1 MEIDMT
7 IAAYLTLALLLG
19 LFVLLVKTK
28 IPAPA
33 VFVGALAVAMTLQ
46 LAPTDELLKGFSN
59 QGMLTVAVLFMVAAG
74 MYATGAIT
82 IIMDRLIGMPKSIA
96 GAQVKIL
103 PPIALGSAFLN
114 NTPLVAMMIPV
125 IRDLSRASR
134 LPAKQLFLPLSFAS
148 ILGGMCT
155 VIGTST
161 NLVIAGLVLDAI
173 AEGSPGQPDIR
184 ALKMFDPALVGVP
197 IAVVGIAFMI
207 LVGRFFLA
215 GQKVDKAADAAIR
228 RYTAEFEVRKGS
240 RIVDRTLEDTGIASG
255 DGVQVLYIRRDEE
268 ILTNDLMHE
277 KLAAG
282 DLISFS
288 ADVNAM
294 VELWRTNALVPHLT
308 LNPMETERH
317 THHLVKAVVSRKSK
331 AVGKMIPDLSRDVNA
346 CQYKF
351 VALSRDGQP
360 LAGPLEEVTIEAG
373 DNAVLEVNDDFFYE
387 CQIDHDFALTKAL
400 DGFHLQRTDRAV
412 EASLITLAM
421 IAVVAMG
428 WMSMLNA
435 SLLASGAMILTGC
448 LNLRTAARSIDWGTL
463 VVIAC
468 AIGLESAVTRSG
480 LAEQIAGLLT
490 TIGGDKPHLALAVIF
505 VGCSFMT
512 NVITNN
518 AAAAFMF
525 PIALSTASQLGVS
538 FMPFA
543 ITLMIS
549 ASCAFITPTGYQTN
563 LMVWGPGEYKF
574 TDFVKIGSVM
584 TLIVAALTIFLAPL
598 VYRF

>member
-1 MEIDMT
+1 MSID
-7 IAAYLTLALLLG
+7 AYLTLALLLI

-33 VFVGALAVAMTLQ
+33 VFTGALAVALTLK
-46 LAPTDELLKGFSN
+46 LAPADELLKGFSN

-82 IIMDRLIGMPKSIA
+82 MIMDKLIGLPRTIV

-103 PPIALGSAFLN
+103 PPIAFGSAFLN

-125 IRDLSRASR
+125 IRDLSRAGR
-134 LPAKQLFLPLSFAS
+134 LPAQQLFMPLSFAS

-161 NLVIAGLVLDAI
+161 NLVIAGLVMDAI
-173 AEGSPGQPDIR
+173 AEGTPDLSGLR
-184 ALKMFDPALVGVP
+184 ALKMFDPALAGVP
-197 IAVVGIAFMI
+197 IAVVGMVFMI
-207 LVGRFFLA
+207 LMGRFFLP
-215 GQKVDKAADAAIR
+215 GKQEDRTADIVQR
-228 RYTAEFEVRKGS
+228 RYTAEFEVRDGS
-240 RIVDRTLEDTGIASG
+240 RIVGRTIDATGLAS
-255 DGVQVLYIRRDEE
+255 DDNVEVLYIRRGSD

-277 KLAAG
+277 ELEAG
-282 DLISFS
+282 DLLSFS

-294 VELWRTNALVPHLT
+294 VDLWRTNALVPHLT
-308 LNPMETERH
+308 LNPMETQRH
-317 THHLVKAVVSRKSK
+317 THPLVKAVVSRQSI
-331 AVGKMIPDLSRDVNA
+331 AVGKKIPDLPRDVNT

-360 LAGPLEEVTIEAG
+360 VAGPLEEVTIEAG
-373 DNAVLEVNDDFFYE
+373 DNAVLEVNDDFFYA

-412 EASLITLAM
+412 ESILITLVM
-421 IAVVAMG
+421 VTVVAMG

-435 SLLASGAMILTGC
+435 SLLASGAMLLTGC
-448 LNLRTAARSIDWGTL
+448 LTLRTAARSIDWGTL

-490 TIGGDKPHLALAVIF
+490 SIGGDSPYLALSAIF

-574 TDFVKIGSVM
+574 TDFVKIGSAI
-584 TLIVAALTIFLAPL
+584 TLIVAVLTILLTPMIYGF
-598 VYRF
+598 

>member
-1 MEIDMT
+1 MPLN
-7 IAAYLTLALLLG
+7 AYITLALLLA
-19 LFVLLVKTK
+19 LFVLLIKTK

-33 VFVGALAVAMTLQ
+33 IFVGALAAAMTLK
-46 LAPTDELLKGFSN
+46 LAPAEELLKGFSN

-82 IIMDRLIGMPKSIA
+82 MIMDKLIGRPRTVSA
-96 GAQVKIL
+96 AQVKIL
-103 PPIALGSAFLN
+103 PPIAFGSAFLN

-125 IRDLSRASR
+125 IRDLARSSR
-134 LPAKQLFLPLSFAS
+134 LPAQQLYLPLSFAS

-161 NLVIAGLVLDAI
+161 NLVIAGLVYEALTEGGHGLDSLR
-173 AEGSPGQPDIR
+173 E
-184 ALKMFDPALVGVP
+184 LNMFDPALVGIP
-197 IAVVGIAFMI
+197 IALVCIAFMI
-207 LVGRFFLA
+207 LAGRFFLA
-215 GQKVDKAADAAIR
+215 GDTDDRRSDAALR
-228 RYTAEFEVRKGS
+228 RYTAEFEVREDS
-240 RIVDRTLEDTGIASG
+240 RIVDRTLEETGIASG
-255 DGVQVLYIRRDEE
+255 DGVQVLYIRRGADT
-268 ILTNDLMHE
+268 LTNDLMHE
-277 KLAAG
+277 PLEAG
-282 DLISFS
+282 DLLSFS

-294 VELWRTNALVPHLT
+294 VELWRTNALIPHLT

-317 THHLVKAVVSRKSK
+317 THHLVKAVVSRRSK
-331 AVGKMIPDLSRDVNA
+331 AVGKKIPDLSMDANA

-360 LAGPLEEVTIEAG
+360 VAGALEDVTIEAG

-421 IAVVAMG
+421 VVVVAMG

-435 SLLASGAMILTGC
+435 SLLASGTMILTGC
-448 LNLRTAARSIDWGTL
+448 LTLRTAARSIDWGTL

-480 LAEQIAGLLT
+480 LAERIAGLLT
-490 TIGGDKPHLALAVIF
+490 SVGGDNPYLSLTAIF
-505 VGCSFMT
+505 IGCSFMT

-525 PIALSTASQLGVS
+525 PIALSTAAQLGVN

-584 TLIVAALTIFLAPL
+584 TLVVAGMTIFLAPL
-598 VYRF
+598 IYGF

>member
-1 MEIDMT
+1 MT

-19 LFVLLVKTK
+19 LFIMLVKTK

-33 VFVGALAVAMTLQ
+33 VFVGALAVSMTLQ

-82 IIMDRLIGMPKSIA
+82 MIMDRFIGLPKSIA
-96 GAQVKIL
+96 GAQLKIL
-103 PPIALGSAFLN
+103 PPIAVGSAFLN

-134 LPAKQLFLPLSFAS
+134 LPVKQLYLPLSFAS
-148 ILGGMCT
+148 IMGGMCT
-155 VIGTST
+155 IIGTST
-161 NLVIAGLVLDAI
+161 NLVIAGLVIDAI
-173 AEGSPGQPDIR
+173 AEGGAALPDIR

-197 IAVVGIAFMI
+197 IAVIGIVFMI
-207 LVGRFFLA
+207 VAARFFLPD
-215 GQKVDKAADAAIR
+215 QKGDKAAEAAMR
-228 RYTAEFEVRKGS
+228 RYTAEFEVPEGS

-255 DGVQVLYIRRDEE
+255 DDVEVLYIRRSDT

-277 KLAAG
+277 RLEAG
-282 DLISFS
+282 DLLSFS

-294 VELWRTNALVPHLT
+294 TELWRTNALVPHLT

-317 THHLVKAVVSRKSK
+317 THHLVKAVVSRQST
-331 AVGKMIPDLSRDVNA
+331 AVGKKIPDLPRDVNA

-351 VALSRDGQP
+351 VALSRDSQP
-360 LAGPLEEVTIEAG
+360 LAGPLEEVVIEAG
-373 DNAVLEVNDDFFYE
+373 DNAVLEVNDNFFYE
-387 CQIDHDFALTKAL
+387 CHIDHDFALTKAL
-400 DGFHLQRTDRAV
+400 EGFHLQRTDRAV

-421 IAVVAMG
+421 VVVVAMG

-435 SLLASGAMILTGC
+435 SLLASGAMIFTGC
-448 LNLRTAARSIDWGTL
+448 LTLRTAARSIDWGTL

-490 TIGGDKPHLALAVIF
+490 TMGGDNPHLALAVIF

-525 PIALSTASQLGVS
+525 PIALSTAGQLGVS

-563 LMVWGPGEYKF
+563 LMVWGPGEYQF
-574 TDFVKIGSVM
+574 TDFVKIGTVM
-584 TLIVAALTIFLAPL
+584 TLMVAAMTIFLTPL
-598 VYRF
+598 IYSF

>member
-1 MEIDMT
+1 MT

-46 LAPTDELLKGFSN
+46 LAPTNELLKGFSN

-82 IIMDRLIGMPKSIA
+82 MIMDKLIGLPKSIT

-125 IRDLSRASR
+125 IKDLSRASR
-134 LPAKQLFLPLSFAS
+134 LPAKQLYLPLSFAS

-155 VIGTST
+155 IIGTST
-161 NLVIAGLVLDAI
+161 NLVIAGLVIDAM
-173 AEGSPGQPDIR
+173 AEGGGALPDIR

-197 IAVVGIAFMI
+197 IAVAGIAFMI
-207 LVGRFFLA
+207 VAGRFFLA
-215 GQKVDKAADAAIR
+215 GQKGDKAVEGVMR
-228 RYTAEFEVRKGS
+228 RYTAEFEVPERS

-255 DGVQVLYIRRDEE
+255 DNVEVLYIRRADT
-268 ILTNDLMHE
+268 ILTNDVMHE
-277 KLAAG
+277 RLEAG
-282 DLISFS
+282 DLLSFS

-294 VELWRTNALVPHLT
+294 TELWRTNALVPHLT

-317 THHLVKAVVSRKSK
+317 THHLVKAVVSRQSM
-331 AVGKMIPDLSRDVNA
+331 AVGKKIPDLPRDVNA

-351 VALSRDGQP
+351 VALSRDSQP
-360 LAGPLEEVTIEAG
+360 LAGPLEEVVIEAG

-400 DGFHLQRTDRAV
+400 EGFHLQRTDRAV

-421 IAVVAMG
+421 IGVVAMG

-435 SLLASGAMILTGC
+435 SLLASGAMIFTGC

-480 LAEQIAGLLT
+480 LAEQVAGLLT
-490 TIGGDKPHLALAVIF
+490 TMGGDNPHLALAVIF

-525 PIALSTASQLGVS
+525 PIALSTANQLGVS

-563 LMVWGPGEYKF
+563 LMVWEPGEYQF
-574 TDFVKIGSVM
+574 TDFVKIGTVI
-584 TLIVAALTIFLAPL
+584 TLIVAAMTIFLTPL
-598 VYRF
+598 IYRF

>member
-1 MEIDMT
+1 MT
-7 IAAYLTLALLLG
+7 LDAYLTLALLLI
-19 LFVLLVKTK
+19 LFVMLVKTK

-33 VFVGALAVAMTLQ
+33 VFIGALAVALTMK
-46 LAPTDELLKGFSN
+46 LAPADELLKGFSN

-82 IIMDRLIGMPKSIA
+82 MIMDKLIGLPRTIV

-103 PPIALGSAFLN
+103 PPIAFGSAFLN

-125 IRDLSRASR
+125 IRDLSRAGR
-134 LPAKQLFLPLSFAS
+134 LPAQQLFIPLSFAS

-161 NLVIAGLVLDAI
+161 NLVIAGLVMDAI
-173 AEGSPGQPDIR
+173 AEGTTDLSGLR
-184 ALKMFDPALVGVP
+184 ALKMFDPALAGVP
-197 IAVVGIAFMI
+197 IAVVCIVFMI
-207 LVGRFFLA
+207 LMGRFFLP
-215 GQKVDKAADAAIR
+215 GKQDDRTADIVLR
-228 RYTAEFEVRKGS
+228 RYTAEFEVRDGS
-240 RIVDRTLEDTGIASG
+240 RIVGRTIDATGLAS
-255 DGVQVLYIRRDEE
+255 DDNIEVLYIRRGSD
-268 ILTNDLMHE
+268 ILTIDLMHE
-277 KLAAG
+277 ELEAG
-282 DLISFS
+282 DLLSFS

-294 VELWRTNALVPHLT
+294 VELWRTNALVPHLS
-308 LNPMETERH
+308 LNPMETQRH
-317 THHLVKAVVSRKSK
+317 THHLVKAVVSRQST
-331 AVGKMIPDLSRDVNA
+331 AVGKKIPDLPRDVNT

-351 VALSRDGQP
+351 VALSRDGEP
-360 LAGPLEEVTIEAG
+360 VAGPLDDVTIEAG
-373 DNAVLEVNDDFFYE
+373 DNAVLEVNDDFFYA

-400 DGFHLQRTDRAV
+400 DGFQLQRTDRAV
-412 EASLITLAM
+412 ESILITLVM
-421 IAVVAMG
+421 VTVVAMG

-435 SLLASGAMILTGC
+435 ALLASGAMLLTGC
-448 LNLRTAARSIDWGTL
+448 LTLRTAARSIDWGTL

-490 TIGGDKPHLALAVIF
+490 SIGGDSPYLALAAIF

-574 TDFVKIGSVM
+574 TDFVKIGAVM

-598 VYRF
+598 IYRF

>member
-1 MEIDMT
+1 MT
-7 IAAYLTLALLLG
+7 IDAYLTLSLLLG

-33 VFVGALAVAMTLQ
+33 VFVGALTIALTLK
-46 LAPTDELLKGFSN
+46 LAPAHELLKGFSN

-125 IRDLSRASR
+125 IRDLSRASQ

-155 VIGTST
+155 IIGTST
-161 NLVIAGLVLDAI
+161 NLVIAGLVIDAI
-173 AEGSPGQPDIR
+173 AEGGPALPDIR

-215 GQKVDKAADAAIR
+215 GQKEDKPVDAAMR
-228 RYTAEFEVRKGS
+228 RYTAEFEVREGS

-255 DGVQVLYIRRDEE
+255 DGVQVLYVRRDEK

-277 KLAAG
+277 QLEAG
-282 DLISFS
+282 DLLSFS

-294 VELWRTNALVPHLT
+294 TELWQTNALVPHLT

-317 THHLVKAVVSRKSK
+317 THHLVKAVVSRQST
-331 AVGKMIPDLSRDVNA
+331 AVGKKIPDLPRDVNA

-351 VALSRDGQP
+351 VALSRDSQP
-360 LAGPLEEVTIEAG
+360 LDGPLEEVVIEAG

-387 CQIDHDFALTKAL
+387 CQIDHEFALTKAL
-400 DGFHLQRTDRAV
+400 EGFHLQRTDRAV

-421 IAVVAMG
+421 IGVVAMG

-435 SLLASGAMILTGC
+435 SLLASGAMIFAGC
-448 LNLRTAARSIDWGTL
+448 LSLRTAARSIDWGTL

-490 TIGGDKPHLALAVIF
+490 AIGGDNPHLALAVIF
-505 VGCSFMT
+505 LGCSFMT

-525 PIALSTASQLGVS
+525 PIALSTANQLGVS

-563 LMVWGPGEYKF
+563 LMVWGVGEYHF
-574 TDFVKIGSVM
+574 MDFVKIGSVL
-584 TLIVAALTIFLAPL
+584 TIIVAAITIFLTPL
-598 VYRF
+598 IYGF

>member
-1 MEIDMT
+1 MT
-7 IAAYLTLALLLG
+7 IDAYLTLALLLI
-19 LFVLLVKTK
+19 LFVILVKTK

-33 VFVGALAVAMTLQ
+33 VFTGALAVALTLK
-46 LAPTDELLKGFSN
+46 LAPADELLKGFSN

-82 IIMDRLIGMPKSIA
+82 MIMDKLIGLPRTIV

-103 PPIALGSAFLN
+103 PPIAFGSAFLN

-125 IRDLSRASR
+125 IRDLCRAGR
-134 LPAKQLFLPLSFAS
+134 LPAQQLFIPLSFAS

-155 VIGTST
+155 IIGTST
-161 NLVIAGLVLDAI
+161 NLVIAGLVMDAI
-173 AEGSPGQPDIR
+173 AEGTSAPTGLR
-184 ALKMFDPALVGVP
+184 ALKMFDPALLGVP
-197 IAVVGIAFMI
+197 IALIGIVFMI
-207 LVGRFFLA
+207 IMGRFFLP
-215 GQKVDKAADAAIR
+215 GKQDDRTADLVLR
-228 RYTAEFEVRKGS
+228 RYTAEFEVRDGS
-240 RIVDRTLEDTGIASG
+240 RIVGRTIDATGLAS
-255 DGVQVLYIRRDEE
+255 DDNVEVLYIRRGSA

-277 KLAAG
+277 ELQSG
-282 DLISFS
+282 DLLSFS

-308 LNPMETERH
+308 LNPMQTERH
-317 THHLVKAVVSRKSK
+317 THHLVKAVVSRQSV
-331 AVGKMIPDLSRDVNA
+331 AVGKKIPDLPRDVNT

-360 LAGPLEEVTIEAG
+360 VAGPLEEVTIEAG
-373 DNAVLEVNDDFFYE
+373 DNAVLEVNDDFFYA

-400 DGFHLQRTDRAV
+400 EGFHLQRTDRAV
-412 EASLITLAM
+412 ESILITLVM
-421 IAVVAMG
+421 VTVVAMG

-435 SLLASGAMILTGC
+435 SLLASGAMLLTGC
-448 LNLRTAARSIDWGTL
+448 LTLRTAARSIDWGTL

-490 TIGGDKPHLALAVIF
+490 AIGGDSPYLALAAIF

-584 TLIVAALTIFLAPL
+584 TLIVAVLTILFAPII
-598 VYRF
+598 YGF

>member
-1 MEIDMT
+1 MT
-7 IAAYLTLALLLG
+7 IAAYLTFALLLG

-33 VFVGALAVAMTLQ
+33 VFVGALTIALTLK
-46 LAPTDELLKGFSN
+46 LAPAQELLKGFSN

-82 IIMDRLIGMPKSIA
+82 MIMDRLIGMPKSVA

-148 ILGGMCT
+148 IMGGMCT
-155 VIGTST
+155 IIGTST
-161 NLVIAGLVLDAI
+161 NLVIAGLVIDTI
-173 AEGSPGQPDIR
+173 AEGGPALPDIR

-197 IAVVGIAFMI
+197 IAVVGITFLI

-215 GQKVDKAADAAIR
+215 GEKDDKPADAAMR
-228 RYTAEFEVRKGS
+228 RYTAEFEVREGS

-255 DGVQVLYIRRDEE
+255 DGVQVLYIYRDEK

-317 THHLVKAVVSRKSK
+317 THHLVKAVVSRQSV
-331 AVGKMIPDLSRDVNA
+331 AVGKKIPDLPRDVNA

-373 DNAVLEVNDDFFYE
+373 DSAVLEVNDDFFYE

-400 DGFHLQRTDRAV
+400 EGFHLQRTDRAV

-421 IAVVAMG
+421 IGVVAMG

-435 SLLASGAMILTGC
+435 SLLAAGAMIFSGC

-480 LAEQIAGLLT
+480 LAEQIASLLT
-490 TIGGDKPHLALAVIF
+490 AIGGDNPHLALAVIF

-525 PIALSTASQLGVS
+525 PIALSTANQLGVN

-574 TDFVKIGSVM
+574 TDFVKIGTVM
-584 TLIVAALTIFLAPL
+584 TLIVAAMTILLTPL
-598 VYRF
+598 IYGF

>member
-1 MEIDMT
+1 MGAEMT
-7 IAAYLTLALLLG
+7 IDAYLTLTLLLI

-33 VFVGALAVAMTLQ
+33 VFVGTLAIALTLK
-46 LAPTDELLKGFSN
+46 LAPADELLKGFSN

-82 IIMDRLIGMPKSIA
+82 MIMDRLIGLPRSIA
-96 GAQVKIL
+96 GAQIKIL
-103 PPIALGSAFLN
+103 PPIAFGSAFLN

-125 IRDLSRASR
+125 IRDLSRSSR
-134 LPAKQLFLPLSFAS
+134 LPAQQLYLPLSFAS

-155 VIGTST
+155 IIGTST
-161 NLVIAGLVLDAI
+161 NLVIAGLVMDAI
-173 AEGSPGQPDIR
+173 AEGNHGLPTIR
-184 ALKMFDPALVGVP
+184 AMKMFDPALVGVP
-197 IAVVGIAFMI
+197 IAIVGIVFMI

-215 GQKVDKAADAAIR
+215 GEQADKAADVGLR
-228 RYTAEFEVRKGS
+228 HYTAEFEVRQGS
-240 RIVDRTLEDTGIASG
+240 RIVGRSIEATGIASG
-255 DGVQVLYIRRDEE
+255 DNVEVLYIRRGAD
-268 ILTNDLMHE
+268 ILTNDLVHE
-277 KLAAG
+277 ELEAG

-317 THHLVKAVVSRKSK
+317 THHLVKAVVSRQST
-331 AVGKMIPDLSRDVNA
+331 AVGKKIPDLPRDVNT

-351 VALSRDGQP
+351 VALSRDGAP
-360 LAGPLEEVTIEAG
+360 VDGPLEDATIEAG
-373 DNAVLEVNDDFFYE
+373 DNAVLEVNDDFFYA

-412 EASLITLAM
+412 EASLITLTM
-421 IAVVAMG
+421 IVVVAMG

-448 LNLRTAARSIDWGTL
+448 LTLRTAARSIDWGTL

-480 LAEQIAGLLT
+480 LAEQIASLLT
-490 TIGGDKPHLALAVIF
+490 SVGGDNPHLALAVIF

-525 PIALSTASQLGVS
+525 PIALSTAGQLGVN

-563 LMVWGPGEYKF
+563 LMVWGAGEYKF
-574 TDFVKIGSVM
+574 TDYTKIGSVL
-584 TLIVAALTIFLAPL
+584 TLIVAIMTVFLVPL
-598 VYRF
+598 IYGL

>member
-1 MEIDMT
+1 MT
-7 IAAYLTLALLLG
+7 LDACLTLVLLLA
-19 LFVLLVKTK
+19 LFVLLIKTK

-33 VFVGALAVAMTLQ
+33 IFVGTLTAAMTLK
-46 LAPTDELLKGFSN
+46 LAPVPELLKGFSN
-59 QGMLTVAVLFMVAAG
+59 PGMLTVAVLFMVAAG

-82 IIMDRLIGMPKSIA
+82 MIMDKLIGLPRSIV
-96 GAQVKIL
+96 GAQIKIL
-103 PPIALGSAFLN
+103 PPIAFGSAFLN

-134 LPAKQLFLPLSFAS
+134 LPAQQLYLPLSFAS

-161 NLVIAGLVLDAI
+161 NLVIAGMVMDVVGRG
-173 AEGSPGQPDIR
+173 GSQSTIQ
-184 ALKMFDPALVGVP
+184 ALKMFDPARVGVP
-197 IAVVGIAFMI
+197 IAVLAIAFMI
-207 LVGRFFLA
+207 LTGRFFLA
-215 GQKVDKAADAAIR
+215 GKQDERATDTVMR
-228 RYTAEFEVRKGS
+228 RYTAEFEVRDGS
-240 RIVDRTLEDTGIASG
+240 RIVGRSLEDTGLASG
-255 DGVQVLYIRRDEE
+255 DGVEILYIRRNEN

-277 KLAAG
+277 ELAAG
-282 DLISFS
+282 DLLAFS
-288 ADVNAM
+288 AEVNAM
-294 VELWRTNALVPHLT
+294 VELWRTNTLVPHLT

-317 THHLVKAVVSRKSK
+317 THHLVKAVVSRQSK
-331 AVGKMIPDLSRDVNA
+331 AVGRRIPDISRDASA

-351 VALSRDGQP
+351 VALSRDGRP
-360 LAGPLEEVTIEAG
+360 IDGPLEDVTIEAG

-387 CQIDHDFALTKAL
+387 CQIEHDFALTKAL

-412 EASLITLAM
+412 EASLITLTM
-421 IAVVAMG
+421 VAVVALG
-428 WMSMLNA
+428 WMNMLNA
-435 SLLASGAMILTGC
+435 ALLASGAMILTGC
-448 LNLRTAARSIDWGTL
+448 LTFRTAARSIDWNTL
-463 VVIAC
+463 IVIAC

-480 LAEQIAGLLT
+480 LAQQIALLLT
-490 TIGGDKPHLALAVIF
+490 ALGGDSPHLALALIF
-505 VGCSFMT
+505 LSCTLMT

-525 PIALSTASQLGVS
+525 PIALSTAGQLGVN

-574 TDFVKIGSVM
+574 TDFVKIGSAM
-584 TLIVAALTIFLAPL
+584 TILVAALTIWLTPMIYGF
-598 VYRF
+598 